1 MGVGRTQVASAHVQA
16 PALHTQSNTVQ
27 AQVTNQQGDPD
38 QETENNGTEDQ
49 GQDQNLP
56 GGGRQDQ
63 GQVDHPMKAP
73 NSAFIG

>member
-1 MGVGRTQVASAHVQA
+1 M
-16 PALHTQSNTVQ
+16 HTQSNTVQ

-38 QETENNGTEDQ
+38 QETENNGTQDQ